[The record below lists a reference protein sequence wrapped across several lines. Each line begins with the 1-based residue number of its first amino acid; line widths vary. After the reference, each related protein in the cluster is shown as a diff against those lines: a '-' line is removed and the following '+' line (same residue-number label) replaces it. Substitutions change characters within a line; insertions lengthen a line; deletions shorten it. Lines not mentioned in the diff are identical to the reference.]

1 MAIKKSMKKKRYTKR
16 TINISELTQ
25 KKLNRLNRRLHR
37 RNLLQHDL
45 IEKKKL
51 FNERFS
57 QRKTQNEHFSKPVYE
72 QKHILDELLHVQQ
85 TTNLNSDILLK
96 KLSFP
101 PTCKNYIVN
110 GECFPDCRKKHDS
123 QLRYYYLNKF
133 KVALTQ
139 IQQYFYND
147 KKADENKVD
156 VVFSNEREKYGFI
169 NLFTEYY
176 KDLKNSIYDYELKV
190 DEFKRTYYNDDE
202 QVVSDEISKDMPL
215 NDLLKII
222 NNKIKLAT
230 RNNKVFRNF
239 KNILHSYN
247 DKSSSKLTN
256 CTLFNNLTENDVKT
270 KEHATQINR
279 IVDMLISKKK
289 KTTPS
294 KAANEKDKNSTF
306 GLVSNKTSKQLA
318 NKHGFFLCSDCGY
331 SISIKDNESRLQKHF
346 NGRTHLRYVNL
357 WAEFARISYIF
368 EILKVDP
375 NLYQPNERHVES
387 SHTANGYVRRT
398 NRNKTNQEGNALKK
412 SDFIR
417 NKRMRYYDDDFMD
430 DEEHNPRQSESLMTN
445 EKVDP
450 LKVPLE
456 NKPKTNTETPP
467 PRRVLMPTLEY

>member
-1 MAIKKSMKKKRYTKR
+1 MAAKKSFKKKRYTKR

-25 KKLNRLNRRLHR
+25 KKLNRLNRRLHK

-51 FNERFS
+51 FNDRFS
-57 QRKTQNEHFSKPVYE
+57 QRKTQNEHFSKPICE

-101 PTCKNYIVN
+101 TTCKNYIVN

-123 QLRYYYLNKF
+123 QLRYFYINKF
-133 KVALTQ
+133 KVILTQ

-147 KKADENKVD
+147 KKPQENKVD
-156 VVFSNEREKYGFI
+156 IIFSNEREKYGFI

-190 DEFKRTYYNDDE
+190 DEFKRTYYNDE
-202 QVVSDEISKDMPL
+202 QVANDEINKDMPL
-215 NDLLKII
+215 NDLLKTI
-222 NNKIKLAT
+222 NNKIKIAT

-239 KNILHSYN
+239 KNVLHSYN

-256 CTLFNNLTENDVKT
+256 CTLFNNLTEHDVKT
-270 KEHATQINR
+270 KEHAIQINR
-279 IVDMLISKKK
+279 IVDMLIYKKK
-289 KTTPS
+289 KTPS

-306 GLVSNKTSKQLA
+306 GLVSNKISKQLA

-331 SISIKDNESRLQKHF
+331 SISIKDNENRLQKHF

-375 NLYQPNERHVES
+375 NLHQPNERHADNN
-387 SHTANGYVRRT
+387 HTTNGYVRRI
-398 NRNKTNQEGNALKK
+398 NRNKTNQEANVLKK
-412 SDFIR
+412 PDYIR
-417 NKRMRYYDDDFMD
+417 NKRLRYYDDDYIDD
-430 DEEHNPRQSESLMTN
+430 DEQNSKQGEPLLTN

-450 LKVPLE
+450 LTLPLE
-456 NKPKTNTETPP
+456 NKPKHNPETPP

>member
-1 MAIKKSMKKKRYTKR
+1 MAAKRSLKKKRYTKR

-25 KKLNRLNRRLHR
+25 KKLNRLNRRLHK

-51 FNERFS
+51 FNDRFS
-57 QRKTQNEHFSKPVYE
+57 QRRKQNVHFLKPIHE

-123 QLRYYYLNKF
+123 QLRYFYLNKF

-147 KKADENKVD
+147 KKANETKD
-156 VVFSNEREKYGFI
+156 VVFSNEREKNGFI

-190 DEFKRTYYNDDE
+190 DEFKRNYYNDDE
-202 QVVSDEISKDMPL
+202 QVASDEINKDMPH
-215 NDLLKII
+215 NDLLKMI
-222 NNKIKLAT
+222 NNKIKVAT
-230 RNNKVFRNF
+230 RNNKLFRNF

-270 KEHATQINR
+270 KEHAIQINR
-279 IVDMLISKKK
+279 IVDMLIYKKK
-289 KTTPS
+289 KTIP
-294 KAANEKDKNSTF
+294 ANVANEKDKHSTF
-306 GLVSNKTSKQLA
+306 GLVSNKTSNQLA

-331 SISIKDNESRLQKHF
+331 SISIKDNENRLQKHF

-357 WAEFARISYIF
+357 WAEFARISYVF

-375 NLYQPNERHVES
+375 NLHQLNDKHVENT
-387 SHTANGYVRRT
+387 HRTNGYVRRT
-398 NRNKTNQEGNALKK
+398 NRDKTNQESNAFKK

-417 NKRMRYYDDDFMD
+417 NKRLKYYDDDYVDD
-430 DEEHNPRQSESLMTN
+430 DENKPRQNESLLN
-445 EKVDP
+445 SEKLDP
-450 LKVPLE
+450 MNLPLE
-456 NKPKTNTETPP
+456 NKQKHKPDTAPQ
-467 PRRVLMPTLEY
+467 RRVLMPTLEY